1 MTKETSSLTTGQ
13 PVHHASSGPREPMA
27 KRACLRVVKGLMD
40 NLLLFTTLFGVI
52 FGFVLGFAVRPSHP
66 SEEALMWI
74 GLPGQLY
81 LRLLKMMIIPLIGC
95 SVICG
100 AAALDPKANGKISL
114 IALVF
119 IISTNALGSAMGIG
133 SVYMF
138 NPGKGEERHADT
150 NIEGNMQ
157 TGDILADLIRN
168 IIPDNLFEAT
178 FAQTQTKYKIETRLV
193 EVNTTDGIKNETM
206 KTTKRYLGKMDNA
219 NIIGLIFACTLLGL
233 AAAGLKEKGKP
244 FLDFISSV
252 SDTVIVVVRWF
263 MWTTPVGVISLI
275 GVSIASIDSV
285 QDVFA
290 QLGLFIAAITVG
302 IAVQQLVVMCA
313 IFFVFTRQNPYKFLL
328 SIARPWMI
336 AFAATSTAV
345 AIPEMIAA
353 CEGKNNIDKRV
364 ARFVIPFSVTISCN
378 GSAMYIA
385 GATCFVAN
393 LTGTP
398 LNIADGLLIWLLVTI
413 SAMAIPSVP
422 SASIMTTIMVLSS
435 MNIPAE
441 DIALLLAIEWYLDR
455 LRSTSSVVSHTICT
469 AVVYS
474 LCKGDLDKIDEKHH
488 MPRNETDVTIVIDN
502 SAMDDDIKLNG
513 KTRGSTN
520 GATLGG
526 SFNSMQSSF
535 GSSESSV

>member
-74 GLPGQLY
+74 
-81 LRLLKMMIIPLIGC
+81 
-95 SVICG
+95 G

-219 NIIGLIFACTLLGL
+219 NII
-233 AAAGLKEKGKP
+233 
-244 FLDFISSV
+244 V

-263 MWTTPVGVISLI
+263 MTTPVGVISLI